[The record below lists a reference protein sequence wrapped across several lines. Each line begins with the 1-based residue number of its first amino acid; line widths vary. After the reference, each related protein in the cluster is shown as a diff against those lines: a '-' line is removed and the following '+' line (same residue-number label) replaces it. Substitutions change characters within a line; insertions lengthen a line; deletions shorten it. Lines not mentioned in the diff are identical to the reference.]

1 MEAKPRAPRTDAR
14 RSRERILAA
23 AREMLAADGPDVALD
38 RVARE
43 AGVGNATLYRH
54 FPTRAALLSALFHD
68 QTESL
73 CVYASELAQ
82 QSDALESLRIW
93 LTTLARET
101 TRSAGLAVAL
111 RGMGDEF
118 TSTNSCHE
126 LIHEST
132 GVLIGNALQAG
143 RVRAGVT
150 AADALTVVTGIA
162 LASGHDASSQDS
174 ERLVGYFVDGIAASS
189 EITTR
194 RANHTALA

>member
-1 MEAKPRAPRTDAR
+1 MDTDTRAPRADAR
-14 RSRERILAA
+14 RSREKILTA
-23 AREMLAADGPDVALD
+23 ARAMLVADGPDVALD

-73 CVYASELAQ
+73 CVYASELAEEP
-82 QSDALESLRIW
+82 DALESLRMW

-101 TRSAGLAVAL
+101 TRSAGLAVTL

-118 TSTNSCHE
+118 TDANACHE

-132 GVLIGNALQAG
+132 SVLIGNASKAG
-143 RVRAGVT
+143 RVRAEVT
-150 AADALTVVTGIA
+150 AADALMVVTGIA
-162 LASGHDASSQDS
+162 LASGDDGSSHNS
-174 ERLVGYFVDGIAASS
+174 ERIVGYFVDGIALPFGQTSS
-189 EITTR
+189 PR
-194 RANHTALA
+194 SR